1 MPTIEPPPEVSS
13 TKPYL
18 VRAIYEWCSDNGFTP
33 YIAVAV
39 NHQTRVPIAHVRNG
53 EIVLNVSALAT
64 HRLQLTNTEV
74 SFTARFSG
82 VAEEIWVP
90 IEQVVA
96 IYAKETGHGMAFDVP
111 KPMAEDDTGSTD
123 APEPGLA
130 APISRAKKPSAGAG
144 RSPSTRR
151 PSVGLAPPAVL
162 ASSEKTKLSLQP
174 DPSPDSEPGGPG
186 PKTPGPKAA
195 GSQGRPTLR
204 RVK

>member
-1 MPTIEPPPEVSS
+1 MTSIEPPSEVSS

-33 YIAVAV
+33 YLAVAV
-39 NHQTRVPIAHVRNG
+39 SDQTRVPMAHVRNG

-82 VAEEIWVP
+82 VAEDIWVP
-90 IEQVVA
+90 IDQIVA

-111 KPMAEDDTGSTD
+111 KPMAEPTGSEE
-123 APEPGLA
+123 ASPLSIVARPKA
-130 APISRAKKPSAGAG
+130 SKAGPTRLKTP
-144 RSPSTRR
+144 RSGQTGPVS
-151 PSVGLAPPAVL
+151 APPADGTD
-162 ASSEKTKLSLQP
+162 ANDRP
-174 DPSPDSEPGGPG
+174 DPPPPGSGPG
-186 PKTPGPKAA
+186 
-195 GSQGRPTLR
+195 SGRPALR

>member
-33 YIAVAV
+33 YIAVSV
-39 NHQTRVPIAHVRNG
+39 NDQTRVPIAHVRNG
-53 EIVLNVSALAT
+53 EIVLNVSPLAT

-82 VAEEIWVP
+82 LAEDIWVP
-90 IEQVVA
+90 ISQIVA

-111 KPMAEDDTGSTD
+111 KPLAEVRTSEDPTTLNLVGAKRS
-123 APEPGLA
+123 P
-130 APISRAKKPSAGAG
+130 KKPTG
-144 RSPSTRR
+144 RGKANRR
-151 PSVGLAPPAVL
+151 PSVGLAPAG
-162 ASSEKTKLSLQP
+162 TLSQEPTDDRP
-174 DPSPDSEPGGPG
+174 DPPPQPPSPQGGAP
-186 PKTPGPKAA
+186 
-195 GSQGRPTLR
+195 RPSLR

>member
-33 YIAVAV
+33 YIAVSV
-39 NHQTRVPIAHVRNG
+39 NDQTRVPIAHVRNG
-53 EIVLNVSALAT
+53 EIVLNVSPLAT

-82 VAEEIWVP
+82 LAEDIWVP
-90 IEQVVA
+90 ISQIVA

-111 KPMAEDDTGSTD
+111 KPLAEVQTTEDPTTLNLVGAKRS
-123 APEPGLA
+123 P
-130 APISRAKKPSAGAG
+130 KKPTG
-144 RSPSTRR
+144 RGKANRR
-151 PSVGLAPPAVL
+151 PSVGLAPAG
-162 ASSEKTKLSLQP
+162 TLSQEPPDDRP
-174 DPSPDSEPGGPG
+174 DPPTQPSNPPGGAP
-186 PKTPGPKAA
+186 
-195 GSQGRPTLR
+195 RPSLR

>member
-1 MPTIEPPPEVSS
+1 MPSIEPPPEVSS

-33 YIAVAV
+33 YLAVAV
-39 NHQTRVPIAHVRNG
+39 NEQTRVPMAHVRNG

-90 IEQVVA
+90 IDQIVA

-111 KPMAEDDTGSTD
+111 KPMGEAE
-123 APEPGLA
+123 APEEGSPLNVVGKTKTGKSPAPTRLKTPGRVGIGPVPSPA
-130 APISRAKKPSAGAG
+130 AQGPESDDDSRPDPPPAGPALGAG
-144 RSPSTRR
+144 R
-151 PSVGLAPPAVL
+151 PA
-162 ASSEKTKLSLQP
+162 
-174 DPSPDSEPGGPG
+174 
-186 PKTPGPKAA
+186 
-195 GSQGRPTLR
+195 LR

>member
-39 NHQTRVPIAHVRNG
+39 SENTRVPMAHVRNG

-82 VAEEIWVP
+82 MAEDIRVP
-90 IEQVVA
+90 MTQVVA

-111 KPMAEDDTGSTD
+111 KPMAEPADSQPDSSPLNLVGRPSPAKP
-123 APEPGLA
+123 AP
-130 APISRAKKPSAGAG
+130 G
-144 RSPSTRR
+144 RLKSQRR
-151 PSVGLAPPAVL
+151 PSVGLAAPASADS
-162 ASSEKTKLSLQP
+162 ASSPEPPEPTNP
-174 DPSPDSEPGGPG
+174 PSG
-186 PKTPGPKAA
+186 PKVGGA
-195 GSQGRPTLR
+195 GRPALR